1 MVMQPHKLGSVLFQG
16 IAACLIYLP
25 TSLYPCSVVRKR
37 WFCAGC
43 CRRAQGTLR
52 ALGKGRRGDVWK
64 SQIFFYPFFPSQP
77 ALASSPATRAAA
89 LSGACAATAGWTA
102 WTAATRGPAVSLCF
116 VLFSFSLWGWIW
128 DHSQCGSCGVLLI
141 QPLPVGSP
149 SLSSPSQLERW
160 FSYLN
165 LKAPVGLAELDAVE
179 LFCYQTK

>member
-1 MVMQPHKLGSVLFQG
+1 MVMLTCKFGSVLFQG

-64 SQIFFYPFFPSQP
+64 SQIFFLPLFP
-77 ALASSPATRAAA
+77 
-89 LSGACAATAGWTA
+89 LSACPGKFTCNTGRCIERSMRCDGWLDCVDGSDE
-102 WTAATRGPAVSLCF
+102 RSCSKS
-116 VLFSFSLWGWIW
+116 VLYFGWIW